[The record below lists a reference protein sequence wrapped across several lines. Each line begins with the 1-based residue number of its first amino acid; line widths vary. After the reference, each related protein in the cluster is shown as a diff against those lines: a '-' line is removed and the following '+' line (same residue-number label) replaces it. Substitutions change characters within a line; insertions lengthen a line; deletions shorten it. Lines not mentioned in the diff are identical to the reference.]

1 MPTPHF
7 DAEADA
13 KHAQLSEEGRTFDP
27 FAPPYVPNLYIG
39 ELKDEEE
46 GDEYAV
52 LVRA

>member
-7 DAEADA
+7 DADADA
-13 KHAQLSEEGRTFDP
+13 KHAQLSAEGRTFDP

-52 LVRA
+52 LVRG